1 MINKEA
7 KSYLAK
13 LLATENITVEHR
25 KVETAYFDLG
35 NRLLVVP
42 IWKEMNND
50 ILDMLLAHEIGH
62 ALYTPQ
68 DEWVAAVESK
78 VAPHSYLNIVE
89 DARIEKLI
97 KRKYPGLSQS
107 FIKGYRD
114 LIRNDFFKTADKNVN
129 EMLLIDRLNM
139 HFKMSHV
146 ESDIEFDGA
155 EELMFVERMANVE
168 TFKDVELLAADLAE
182 YCKSESETKSL
193 DDHEF
198 EYGDGDGV
206 DADDNGDADES
217 DGNGDGEGHDGEESD
232 DKSKNK
238 SNKSNKEGD
247 DADEDGEGD
256 SMFGDTDSGDQSN
269 LSNDSYAPGD
279 FVPESETDA
288 AWADGQ
294 KDLVDERCKDNAYY
308 HVHEFTN
315 LSEYVVDYKE
325 VAGVFKKS
333 RNNALYTQGYF
344 MQKYRESWSKLIT
357 DYKQFSKDQSK
368 AVSYMVKE
376 FELKKAA
383 TAHSRSMQAN
393 SGVVD
398 PLKLHSYKF
407 NDDIFKRLTVTP
419 DGKNH
424 GLMMFIDWSG
434 SMHNKIA
441 PTIKQL
447 MNLTMFCRKVQIPFE
462 VYAFS
467 NNNNFGCTR
476 DEYGNLVGRKR
487 PQPNYKDGDMTID
500 SSLLL
505 LNFVSSK
512 MTAKEYEE
520 GMLNLH
526 FLATTYGYDRYGYR
540 SKKYDYE
547 AAKAEQW
554 KDDLPGVPRGFQ
566 LSSTPLNDTIMAAM
580 KMVPAFQK
588 KYNID
593 KMNTVFLTDGASD
606 GGERIISMNDDDKTE
621 SDSWMTRRVGG
632 DWKFKK
638 VGYDANIILTDRQT
652 KKSLPVGN
660 ARRHLTDA
668 LLKVLKQ
675 RTGCKVLGFFVDE
688 KTTVGKSTLNRYFPQ
703 EDFYGL
709 GFKTFDR
716 KKVNAEFRKNK
727 VLVVT
732 ENTGYDEL
740 YLLAGGKMN
749 VVDSGMETPS
759 ENAKKGEIKR
769 LFAGSLKNSKT
780 SRVVLNKFI
789 KQVA

>member
-1 MINKEA
+1 
-7 KSYLAK
+7 
-13 LLATENITVEHR
+13 
-25 KVETAYFDLG
+25 
-35 NRLLVVP
+35 
-42 IWKEMNND
+42 
-50 ILDMLLAHEIGH
+50 
-62 ALYTPQ
+62 
-68 DEWVAAVESK
+68 
-78 VAPHSYLNIVE
+78 
-89 DARIEKLI
+89 
-97 KRKYPGLSQS
+97 
-107 FIKGYRD
+107 
-114 LIRNDFFKTADKNVN
+114 
-129 EMLLIDRLNM
+129 
-139 HFKMSHV
+139 MSHV

-155 EELMFVERMANVE
+155 EELMFVERMANIE

-182 YCKSESETKSL
+182 YCKNESETKSL

-217 DGNGDGEGHDGEESD
+217 DDNGDGEGHDGEESD
-232 DKSKNK
+232 DKSENK
-238 SNKSNKEGD
+238 SNKSNKEGED
-247 DADEDGEGD
+247 GDEDGEGD
-256 SMFGDTDSGDQSN
+256 SRFGDTDSGDQSN

-288 AWADGQ
+288 AWADAQ
-294 KDLVDERCKDNAYY
+294 SDLVDARCKDNAYY

-333 RNNALYTQGYF
+333 RDNALYTQGYF
-344 MQKYRESWSKLIT
+344 MEKYRESWSKLIT

-467 NNNNFGCTR
+467 NNNNFGCYT
-476 DEYGNLVGRKR
+476 DEHGEVVGRKR

-505 LNFVSSK
+505 LNFISSK

-526 FLATTYGYDRYGYR
+526 FMATTYGYDRYGYR
-540 SKKYDYE
+540 GRNYDYE

-554 KDDLPGVPRGFQ
+554 KDDLPSVPRGFQ

-606 GGERIISMNDDDKTE
+606 GGERVISLNDDEKHE
-621 SDSWMTRRVGG
+621 ADSWMTRRVGG
-632 DWKFKK
+632 DWKFKR
-638 VGYDANIILTDRQT
+638 VGYDANIILTDRHT

-668 LLKVLKQ
+668 LLKVLKN
-675 RTGCKVLGFFVDE
+675 RTGCKVLGFFVDD
-688 KTTVGKSTLNRYFPQ
+688 KTTVGRNTLNRYFPT

-709 GFKTFDR
+709 GFKTYDR

-769 LFAGSLKNSKT
+769 LFAGSLKNSKS